1 MDVKYV
7 WSTSD
12 AEQLIVKMAR
22 VSAPKNADNMETA
35 PRLLK
40 YLIKHKHWSPYEMA
54 NLCLEIH
61 CPRAISQ
68 QIIRH
73 RSFSF
78 QEFSQRYANV
88 NEIGRVNIP
97 HLRSQDNKNRQNS
110 LNDLEQRLGPSVVA
124 DFYRRIQTHMED
136 GEHLYQEMVSA
147 GVAKECA
154 RAVLPLNSSTKL
166 FMNGTLRSWIHYLEL
181 RTDPSTQ
188 LEHRDVAL
196 KCRVH
201 FESRFPTIAEALWT
215 TSLYK

>member
-7 WSTSD
+7 WSTKD

-110 LNDLEQRLGPSVVA
+110 LNDLEQRLGPGVVA

-196 KCRVH
+196 KCRAH

>member
-1 MDVKYV
+1 
-7 WSTSD
+7 
-12 AEQLIVKMAR
+12 
-22 VSAPKNADNMETA
+22 
-35 PRLLK
+35 
-40 YLIKHKHWSPYEMA
+40 MA

-110 LNDLEQRLGPSVVA
+110 LNDLEQRLGPDVVA

-154 RAVLPLNSSTKL
+154 RAVLPLNSSSKL

-196 KCRVH
+196 KCRAH
-201 FESRFPTIAEALWT
+201 FEIRFPIIAEAMWN